1 MTSPT
6 ADLAAT
12 ARNIRRYALR
22 MGAVQGH
29 AVCRAVKQWLE
40 WGIALATKE

>member
-12 ARNIRRYALR
+12 AHNILRYALR
-22 MGAVQGH
+22 MRAVQGR
-29 AVCRAVKQWLE
+29 AVCRAVKQWRQ
-40 WGIALATKE
+40 